1 MGVINNAGGKHMI
14 ALVYDQL
21 NQWGKD
27 DNFFMELL
35 VSTESKAIADLGCGT
50 GRITVELAKAGYRVT
65 AIDPNAEAIK
75 YAKKKDYAEVVTWII
90 GDSADLETAAYDAVI
105 MTANVAQVFITNESW
120 KTVVQDAYSALKP
133 GGHFIFDTRNPNV
146 KAWEEWQKDDKMDQ
160 IQDSNTGNTL
170 TMWDE
175 YEGLNGSVF
184 TFYEKIKNEKTN
196 VIIED
201 KVQLIFRS
209 YEEINE
215 SLLQAGFTKVKAY
228 EDWEFK
234 LATSKAKSFIFHSV
248 K

>member
-1 MGVINNAGGKHMI
+1 MI

-27 DNFFMELL
+27 D
-35 VSTESKAIADLGCGT
+35 KI
-50 GRITVELAKAGYRVT
+50 
-65 AIDPNAEAIK
+65 
-75 YAKKKDYAEVVTWII
+75 
-90 GDSADLETAAYDAVI
+90 
-105 MTANVAQVFITNESW
+105 
-120 KTVVQDAYSALKP
+120 
-133 GGHFIFDTRNPNV
+133 
-146 KAWEEWQKDDKMDQ
+146 DQ
-160 IQDSNTGNTL
+160 IQDLNTGDTL

-175 YEGLNGSVF
+175 YEGLNGTVF

-196 VIIED
+196 VVIED

-215 SLLQAGFTKVKAY
+215 SLHQAGFTKVKAY